1 VSLRCRFKPATEG
14 TDSDSKYLTGLDS
27 SLEVDVSLCM
37 VCDEE
42 VISAGTNNTCSIGTS
57 PVRKLD
63 SSEKVDICEKVGLP
77 GKPGRTVI
85 RKVNPVHLSR
95 FELEGLKAVVEWLE
109 GLPVGKRNVPKD
121 LPEPDA
127 LLNDVRVSRISL
139 FDSDDVDIN
148 IDSTIWTTVVILE
161 IARSKVCCLP

>member
-1 VSLRCRFKPATEG
+1 
-14 TDSDSKYLTGLDS
+14 
-27 SLEVDVSLCM
+27 M

-85 RKVNPVHLSR
+85 RKVNPVRLSR

-161 IARSKVCCLP
+161 IARSKVCCLL